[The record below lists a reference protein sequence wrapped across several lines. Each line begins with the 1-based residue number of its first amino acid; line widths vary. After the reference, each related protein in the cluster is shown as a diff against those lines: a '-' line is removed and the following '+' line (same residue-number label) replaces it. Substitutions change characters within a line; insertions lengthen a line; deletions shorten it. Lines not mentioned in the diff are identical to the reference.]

1 MYLLVS
7 LSIFI
12 NYCTSTYRYIKCS
25 MCRTCN
31 YRLFHTRYSRKS
43 SGLDQIVNVLARV
56 FVHIYKLMY
65 QCTQASEVGP
75 QGPRSRPQYFGQ
87 LPFWG
92 RRFFSIRDLFVLLP
106 RHRKSHIVSF
116 MCQYSNGLII
126 IDPCCQLLILVS
138 ILLLQFIDLGC
149 SIEKNC

>member
-1 MYLLVS
+1 MRILIRISLTEIKIDLVD
-7 LSIFI
+7 
-12 NYCTSTYRYIKCS
+12 K
-25 MCRTCN
+25 
-31 YRLFHTRYSRKS
+31 RLCYSCGSYQVPHIHVRKQLPGKQPSEPFYPDAGGVRKS
-43 SGLDQIVNVLARV
+43 VGKIRGS
-56 FVHIYKLMY
+56 
-65 QCTQASEVGP
+65 QASEVGP